1 MANSTTLHNMEA
13 LVNGADGALRTL
25 LEYIVNN
32 PTTVA
37 LTVLSVLSCLPGL
50 VYIPILRLIGFRA
63 GGILAGTLAAKLHA
77 LQAPLAAAGAIST
90 SLSAAMGG
98 YGVAIF
104 NLLVRVAAVIGW
116 IVTYLWNRRA

>member
-13 LVNGADGALRTL
+13 LVNGADGALRTVRSIQLCTSDAQTDMSSQL

-63 GGILAGTLAAKLHA
+63 GGILAGECFRKADAAF
-77 LQAPLAAAGAIST
+77 QTCVDG
-90 SLSAAMGG
+90 LSM
-98 YGVAIF
+98 
-104 NLLVRVAAVIGW
+104 
-116 IVTYLWNRRA
+116 